1 MLITESYEDLWR
13 QFAYYSPEPSYQLD
27 KQFACICPKQCTCGS
42 LKNMCVLPLFDR
54 RSLNSTES
62 RGSVFS
68 MMTRLRHGCPRNHVS
83 ILGRV
88 KVFISCPKHP
98 DLFCHPPCLLSVG
111 TGASFF
117 FPRSMELTIHFHR
130 VSRSRMGGAVPPLS
144 RTPSW
149 RAHGQPDTRSISK
162 PPFFPD
168 INPFG
173 FYNRD
178 EKCLLRG
185 TNWAFK

>member
-1 MLITESYEDLWR
+1 
-13 QFAYYSPEPSYQLD
+13 
-27 KQFACICPKQCTCGS
+27 
-42 LKNMCVLPLFDR
+42 MCVLPLFDR

-62 RGSVFS
+62 RGSVFG
-68 MMTRLRHGCPRNHVS
+68 MMTGLRHGCPRNHVS

-168 INPFG
+168 INPLTPTGHVMHQQFNIQQL
-173 FYNRD
+173 YALPTLYLCVLYLSENKQRIVP
-178 EKCLLRG
+178 L
-185 TNWAFK
+185 TA